1 MRGIVVALALAC
13 LVTTAQAAPSLGWWD
28 EGDPGST
35 HQLWDFTPGYVNV
48 IPGGF
53 EAIPEEAGNP
63 NPGGIKMAISGLGVS
78 WEGQTAIMGDLFLI
92 NIIIPNYPHPNRFK
106 EIWVDLGLAD
116 GSILNTLVVAGN
128 GSYEYEALQ
137 PAPGSPADFGFKITP
152 NPHWEDMKVWIQA
165 NPGVKAVLDYVHVDT
180 ICVPAPGAMLLS
192 GLGVGLVGW
201 LRRRKTL

>member
-63 NPGGIKMAISGLGVS
+63 NPGGIKMQISGVGVS
-78 WEGQTAIMGDLFLI
+78 WDQQSAIMGDLLFI
-92 NIIIPNYPHPNRFK
+92 DIKIPNYPIPNRFK
-106 EIWVDLGLAD
+106 EIWVDLGLVG
-116 GSILNTLVVAGN
+116 GSLLSRSVVAGD
-128 GSYEYEALQ
+128 GSYKYEALQ
-137 PAPGSPADFGFKITP
+137 PAPGSMADFGFKIIP
-152 NPHWEDMKVWIQA
+152 NPHWENIQVIIQGGA
-165 NPGVKAVLDYVHVDT
+165 AKALLTYAHIDT